1 MTCILALDS
10 ATSACSVAV
19 MQDGEIKAHSY
30 EEMSRGQ
37 AEALV
42 PMIADTMSTAGL
54 AFEELHAIGVTV
66 GPGAF
71 TGVRI
76 GLSTAQS
83 LALAS
88 GKPLIGATTL
98 ETVLAAQGEAQ
109 APILVAL
116 DTKRTDIYVQLFAA
130 DGGALTAP
138 LALEEDQ
145 ISTAVSLNGIS
156 VVGDAADR
164 ALHALHGSGITA
176 KELTGPKLP
185 DARWLA
191 RIVSHRVG
199 ADNPV
204 PVAPLYLRPPDVGPP
219 SKRRS

>member
-130 DGGALTAP
+130 GGEALTAP

-191 RIVSHRVG
+191 RIVTHRVG
-199 ADNPV
+199 AGNPV

>member
-19 MQDGEIKAHSY
+19 LQDGEIKAHSY

-54 AFEELHAIGVTV
+54 AFEDLDAIGVTV

-76 GLSTAQS
+76 GLSTAQF

-98 ETVLAAQGEAQ
+98 ETVLVAQGEAHE
-109 APILVAL
+109 PILVAL

-130 DGGALTAP
+130 GGGALTAP

-156 VVGDAADR
+156 VVGD
-164 ALHALHGSGITA
+164 
-176 KELTGPKLP
+176 
-185 DARWLA
+185 
-191 RIVSHRVG
+191 
-199 ADNPV
+199 
-204 PVAPLYLRPPDVGPP
+204 
-219 SKRRS
+219 

>member
-1 MTCILALDS
+1 M
-10 ATSACSVAV
+10 
-19 MQDGEIKAHSY
+19 
-30 EEMSRGQ
+30 
-37 AEALV
+37 
-42 PMIADTMSTAGL
+42 
-54 AFEELHAIGVTV
+54 
-66 GPGAF
+66 
-71 TGVRI
+71 
-76 GLSTAQS
+76 
-83 LALAS
+83 AS

-98 ETVLAAQGEAQ
+98 ETVFAAQGEAQ

-130 DGGALTAP
+130 GGGALTAP
-138 LALEEDQ
+138 LALEADQ
-145 ISTAVSLNGIS
+145 ISNAVSLNGIS

-176 KELTGPKLP
+176 NELTGPKLP

-191 RIVSHRVG
+191 RIVMHRVG
-199 ADNPV
+199 AGNPV

>member
-19 MQDGEIKAHSY
+19 LQNGEIKAHSY

-54 AFEELHAIGVTV
+54 AFEDLDLIGVTV

-109 APILVAL
+109 APVLVAL

-130 DGGALTAP
+130 GGGALTAP
-138 LALEEDQ
+138 LALEADQ

-164 ALHALHGSGITA
+164 ALHALHESRITA

-219 SKRRS
+219 SRLRS